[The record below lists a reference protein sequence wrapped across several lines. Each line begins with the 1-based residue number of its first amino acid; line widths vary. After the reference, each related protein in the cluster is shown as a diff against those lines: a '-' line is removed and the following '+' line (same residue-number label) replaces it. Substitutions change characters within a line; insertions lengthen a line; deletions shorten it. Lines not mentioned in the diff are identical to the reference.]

1 MTAYR
6 ICDVWKGSRRST
18 PTYPTLGAMSKMGL
32 VDRMTVSKSE
42 TDAAIFADLDPA
54 LRSRVF
60 EAALNAANGIKTPE
74 DKLLEQQ
81 IERMLDNGQLEPNV
95 AAALLRMCNG
105 QIGEKPDLTGAQ
117 ARDVPGAD
125 RGHDPG
131 ARDDLDPTRPATG
144 KAAGSFADSLRG
156 YMASRRAAG
165 LVVGRWR

>member
-1 MTAYR
+1 
-6 ICDVWKGSRRST
+6 
-18 PTYPTLGAMSKMGL
+18 MSKMGL

-105 QIGEKPDLTGAQ
+105 QIGEKRNLTGAQ

-131 ARDDLDPTRPATG
+131 GARRSRPD
-144 KAAGSFADSLRG
+144 AAGDRRGRQQLRRSLRG